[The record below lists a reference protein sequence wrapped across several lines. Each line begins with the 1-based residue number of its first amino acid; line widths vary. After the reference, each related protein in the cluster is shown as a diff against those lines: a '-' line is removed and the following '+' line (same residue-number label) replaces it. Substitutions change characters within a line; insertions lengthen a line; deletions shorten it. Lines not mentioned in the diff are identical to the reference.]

1 MATWEAKNMLTR
13 EQTCSMC
20 DTRYRF
26 NAEIKAESSENSY
39 EAEMKLREKM
49 RNEMVRDFSNDPVKC
64 PGCQK
69 MTPAMWRKAI
79 TKSML
84 TLVLGGVGIG
94 IGILICVGILDMAQ
108 DSGLFAWGALLFV
121 GFWTLMAM
129 IGVPYLVLEPVL
141 KPIKGFRIDAPPTT

>member
-79 TKSML
+79 TKSH
-84 TLVLGGVGIG
+84 
-94 IGILICVGILDMAQ
+94 A
-108 DSGLFAWGALLFV
+108 DSGPGRRRDRHWH
-121 GFWTLMAM
+121 
-129 IGVPYLVLEPVL
+129 
-141 KPIKGFRIDAPPTT
+141 IDLRRHSRHGSG